1 MAIYLDDREL
11 LAAHRAGDSEAFE
24 ELAREYRSALYG
36 HAHKRLMCN
45 ESAEDAVQETLV
57 RAYRALPNFGGDHQL
72 GPWLHRI
79 MANVCLDEAKRRLK
93 EVDKTE
99 RVAAL
104 PSSRSEV
111 PGVEEQLG
119 LSDADIDIEAAL
131 LGLNKSHREA
141 FALRF
146 VDEMEYNEVAAV
158 SGTSEQNARARVSR
172 ARVSLR
178 AALRGV
184 AAVPIF
190 LWGLVHRGE
199 KAAAAATSGSNLATS
214 PALAVSGSASS
225 SVLGTAFP
233 VISEAAVVVAQA
245 APTIAPVIAK
255 AAVGIG
261 LAAAVLSPASD
272 SAVHKAVESFSA
284 PQEIMIVSETS
295 ETLDL
300 TEDEL
305 LGLPVTVTSSIGT
318 NDPEAVLSSMEI
330 LDDSKVALLS
340 STALVAQVSKGEIAE
355 AAEIGF
361 FLEATLDGQYIS
373 FSHVGGDRYS
383 LEGELEF
390 GTEGSLVSG
399 VLSRDSRMRLSPE
412 EGDSGNYRVDG
423 LLVVEIAGNQ
433 QFELRIAGLGSESEE
448 SVSFVGVYRANFESQ
463 DIADDGSVIG
473 SMEIGDDGRA
483 GSVTLRL
490 VP

>member
-1 MAIYLDDREL
+1 MAIYVDDREL
-11 LAAHRAGDSEAFE
+11 LAAHRAGDTEAFE
-24 ELAREYRSALYG
+24 ELAREYHSALYG
-36 HAHKRLMCN
+36 HAYKRLMCN

-57 RAYRALPNFGGDHQL
+57 RAYRALPNFGGEHRL

-111 PGVEEQLG
+111 PSVEDQLG
-119 LSDADIDIEAAL
+119 LSDVDIDIDSAL
-131 LGLNKSHREA
+131 LGLNESHREA
-141 FALRF
+141 FSLRF
-146 VDEMEYNEVAAV
+146 VDEMEYKEVAAA

-178 AALRGV
+178 AALKGV
-184 AAVPIF
+184 AVVPIF
-190 LWGLVHRGE
+190 LWGLVYRGE
-199 KAAAAATSGSNLATS
+199 KASAAATSGSNLAAS
-214 PALAVSGSASS
+214 PVLGVSGSASS
-225 SVLGTAFP
+225 SVLGTTFP

-245 APTIAPVIAK
+245 ASTVTPVIAK

-272 SAVHKAVESFSA
+272 SAVHQAVESFSA
-284 PQEIMIVSETS
+284 PQEIMIVSEIS
-295 ETLDL
+295 ETLELSEDDL
-300 TEDEL
+300 L
-305 LGLPVTVTSSIGT
+305 ALPVMVTSST
-318 NDPEAVLSSMEI
+318 DPETVLSSMEI
-330 LDDSKVALLS
+330 LDDSEEASLS
-340 STALVAQVSKGEIAE
+340 STALVPQVSKSEIAE
-355 AAEIGF
+355 SAEIEF
-361 FLEATLDGQYIS
+361 FLEAMLEGQYIT
-373 FSHVGGDRYS
+373 FRHVGGDRYS
-383 LEGELEF
+383 LEGDLKF
-390 GTEGSLVSG
+390 GTEGSIVSG
-399 VLSRDSRMRLSPE
+399 ALSQDSRIRLSPE
-412 EGDSGNYRVDG
+412 EGDSSSYRVDG
-423 LLVVEIAGNQ
+423 LLVVEMDGNQ
-433 QFELRIAGLGSESEE
+433 QFDLRIAGLGSESAE

-463 DIADDGSVIG
+463 DISDDGSVIG